1 MKRKIV
7 EQQKLQLLEQARNY
21 KKISYEQLEKD
32 AFGVQE
38 YFSTLTVSQARLW
51 LKVVGG
57 MCPRVASLF
66 PSDRKF
72 IKIDFQCVACRA
84 AGRPASET
92 RDTIQHITTEC
103 PFYEHFKSDV
113 SLETDIGLVTF
124 MKRVLDNRAENEEM
138 LSTV

>member
-7 EQQKLQLLEQARNY
+7 ERQKLQLLEQARNY

-72 IKIDFQCVACRA
+72 IKIDFECGACRV
-84 AGRPASET
+84 AGRPASEAH
-92 RDTIQHITTEC
+92 DTTEC